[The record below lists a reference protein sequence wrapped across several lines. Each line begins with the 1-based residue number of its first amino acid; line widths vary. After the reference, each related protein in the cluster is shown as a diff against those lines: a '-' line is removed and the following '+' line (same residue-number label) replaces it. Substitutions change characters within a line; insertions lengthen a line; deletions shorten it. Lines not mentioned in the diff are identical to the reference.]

1 MFKYLKI
8 LALVLFSFVSHYTT
22 QGQNLTLPTYRIE
35 LAPAFLDSLNAKP
48 KADIYYPATFFYG
61 NITYPCQVKFKGATS
76 LNYPKKSWAIRFNDN
91 NNIFKAERINLNADY
106 KDYSYIR
113 NFLVLSYFRSQ
124 GITCPKIDHV
134 SFMVNGRYAGVF
146 THVEHVDED
155 FLVNNGRVPVDMYKA
170 ENHGA
175 GMFAL
180 VKDEQYAQVWE
191 ERVGSDHHKD
201 MKQYFNK
208 LAYFT
213 KEDFDNYIDDIAHIN
228 NHLTYFAVHFVLC
241 SFDNFTKNQYLNK
254 NNNTGK
260 YELIPWDNEG
270 SFGNLAWGEFD
281 STFIQYNMKD
291 AYTAE
296 YNVILQRMLENTT
309 YRDRFVQKVNAFL
322 TDGFAYYDTLI
333 DNRYNL
339 IRNDVYQDTAKECS
353 NAEFEAQLGKLK
365 FYMNARKQFLQNN
378 SLPPRNP
385 ITDFYFSNPF
395 PTPSDPLVTIRV
407 RSTVVQDVN
416 LFYADSVS
424 FDIFGRPFIFR
435 RVQLYD
441 DGQHNDLAAG
451 DLIYGNTI
459 NTSVFKSKLVP
470 FALTGAEQNYPPN
483 GIYYVDYY
491 RSKTLAF
498 NTGNTNN
505 DLGSRVRFGKIY
517 KQGSATF
524 IEVINTS
531 PAHSADISYCHIR
544 GAKYYEDIMFRHN
557 VVLAPLD
564 TIIVT
569 NDIALARKIF
579 PPNKRISMEEMYFEV
594 NLMEPLIMLSP
605 VLTPLTNKTITFLDS
620 IPQPPAPVVVINEI
634 NYNSH
639 MALNSGDWV
648 ELYNPGTQA
657 VDLSRWMLRDS
668 DLDHL
673 FSLPAGTMLPPNGYL
688 VLCEDTV
695 AFKEQFPDV
704 TNIIGNLGYSI
715 ANSGELLRLYN
726 NFGLVIDSV
735 WYDDK
740 LPWPEKA
747 DGRGPT
753 LELINYTWDNALPQS
768 WYAFSGAFGTPG
780 GRNHIVN
787 VSAGSVVTSQDLL
800 SLYPN
805 PGNGLVNVRLNSLPE
820 AQIEVFNQLGQLIL
834 QQTVAGEARLD
845 LREQP
850 AGVYYVKAS
859 TTQGNFTQKLIIR

>member
-1 MFKYLKI
+1 MTHCLRVFLGI
-8 LALVLFSFVSHYTT
+8 LLFSFTT
-22 QGQNLTLPTYRIE
+22 AQAQNLTLPTYRIE
-35 LAPAFLDSLNAKP
+35 ISPAFLDSLYTYP
-48 KADIYYPATFFYG
+48 KADIYYPATFHYE

-76 LNYPKKSWAIRFNDN
+76 LNYPKKSWAVRFNDN
-91 NNIFKAERINLNADY
+91 LNIFKAERINLNADF
-106 KDYSYIR
+106 KDYSFMR

-124 GITCPKIDHV
+124 GIICPQINNISLKIND
-134 SFMVNGRYAGVF
+134 RYAGVF

-155 FLVNNGRVPVDMYKA
+155 FLANNGREDIDMYKA

-180 VKDEQYAQVWE
+180 VKDEQYPAVWE
-191 ERVGSDHHKD
+191 ERAGADRHKD

-213 KEDFDNYIDDIAHIN
+213 RADFDSNINNIAHIN

-241 SFDNFTKNQYLNK
+241 SFDNFTKNQFLNK
-254 NNNTGK
+254 NSITGK

-281 STFIQYNMKD
+281 SSFIQYNMKD

-296 YNVILQRMLENTT
+296 YNVVFQRLLENPTHRAT
-309 YRDRFVQKVNAFL
+309 FIEKMNSFL
-322 TDGFAYYDTLI
+322 NDGFAYFDTLI
-333 DNRYNL
+333 DNQYNR
-339 IRNDVYQDTAKECS
+339 IKNDVYQDTTKDCS
-353 NAEFEAQLGKLK
+353 NAEFDAQMGKLK
-365 FYMNARKQFLQNN
+365 FYMSARKQFLQSN
-378 SLPPRNP
+378 PIPQRNP

-395 PTPSDPLVTIRV
+395 PTPTDPLVTVRV

-435 RVQLYD
+435 RVQLFD
-441 DGQHNDLAAG
+441 DGQHNDIAAG

-491 RSKTLAF
+491 RSKTYAF
-498 NTGNTNN
+498 NVGNTDN
-505 DLGSRVRFGKIY
+505 DLGSRVRFGKVY

-531 PAHSADISYCHIR
+531 ATLPADISYCHIR

-564 TIIVT
+564 TILVT
-569 NDIALARKIF
+569 NDLPLARKIF
-579 PPNKRISMEEMYFEV
+579 PDKRISKEEMYF
-594 NLMEPLIMLSP
+594 NLALMDPLILLSP
-605 VLTPLTNKTITFLDS
+605 VLTPITNKTITFVDTIS
-620 IPQPPAPVVVINEI
+620 QPPILPVVINEI

-639 MALNSGDWV
+639 IAFNTGDWV
-648 ELYNPGTQA
+648 ELYNPNAQA
-657 VDLSRWMLRDS
+657 ITLTNWMLRDA
-668 DLDHL
+668 DPDHL
-673 FSLPAGTMLPPNGYL
+673 YSIPAGTVIQPNAYV
-688 VLCEDTV
+688 VLCEDTN
-695 AFKEQFPDV
+695 AFKAQHPEV
-704 TNIIGNLGYSI
+704 TNIIGNIGYSL
-715 ANSGELLRLYN
+715 ANSGEMLRLYN
-726 NFGLVIDSV
+726 TYGYTVDSV
-735 WYDDK
+735 KYDDK

-753 LELINYTWDNALPQS
+753 LELINYTWDNALPQN

-780 GRNHIVN
+780 ARNHIVN
-787 VSAGSVVTSQDLL
+787 VSASNVMASNNRLL
-800 SLYPN
+800 LYPN
-805 PGNGLVNVRLNSLPE
+805 PGNGLVKVRLEHTQE
-820 AQIEVFNQLGQLIL
+820 AEVEVFNQLGQLVVR
-834 QQTVAGEARLD
+834 QQVVAEELLD
-845 LREQP
+845 LRGQTP
-850 AGVYYVKAS
+850 GIYYVKA
-859 TTQGNFTQKLIIR
+859 TTVNCSATQKLIIR